1 MNKPKLT
8 MVIQNDN
15 LFALS
20 QLEKREEMIRKLSND
35 FDITFEYEKN
45 ILLNCPSIGLI
56 VKDSLPNSLTSILRF
71 VNKELTIADIRSRI
85 INKAEVVKLYKIL
98 AFISTVISSLVLYTI
113 VYVYSELIANEIL
126 RVFIRLLILSTLII
140 TNILLYHNFFKR
152 KNR

>member
-20 QLEKREEMIRKLSND
+20 QLRKREEMIRKLSND
-35 FDITFEYEKN
+35 FDIIFEYEKN
-45 ILLNCPSIGLI
+45 ILLNCPSIDLI
-56 VKDSLPNSLTSILRF
+56 VKDSLPNSLTSILRHI
-71 VNKELTIADIRSRI
+71 NKQLTIADIRSRI

-113 VYVYSELIANEIL
+113 VYVYSQLIANEFL
-126 RVFIRLLILSTLII
+126 RIFIQVLVLCPLIVLNTS
-140 TNILLYHNFFKR
+140 LYQNFFKR
-152 KNR
+152 KNI

>member
-1 MNKPKLT
+1 

-45 ILLNCPSIGLI
+45 ILLNCPSIRLI
-56 VKDSLPNSLTSILRF
+56 VKDSLPSSFTSILRH
-71 VNKELTIADIRSRI
+71 VNKQLTIADIRSRI

-126 RVFIRLLILSTLII
+126 RVFIQLLILSTLII

-152 KNR
+152 KNI

>member
-45 ILLNCPSIGLI
+45 ILLNCPSIRLI
-56 VKDSLPNSLTSILRF
+56 VKDSLPSSFTSILRH
-71 VNKELTIADIRSRI
+71 VNKQLTIADIRSRI

-126 RVFIRLLILSTLII
+126 RVFIQLLILSTLII

-152 KNR
+152 KNI